1 MSRRCLGGV
10 SEVSSVPLSAHRFG
24 KVWLHAL
31 VDLVEV
37 LLADALRDLVAYGQT
52 GSGKAP
58 ARLPAVPLPRG
69 ISLAVLTDELDDRLD
84 RLERLAVRVGK
95 LEVRQLLAPRLW
107 KGAERAPRRVS
118 APIQL
123 LCATP
128 SCSLSASPGTLPASP
143 RPRRIQPA
151 RQSTPPLCSPS
162 RRLGAARQW
171 RRLRRRQQR
180 RRRRPRPFRAR
191 PCDPPWARGG
201 GHGSSA
207 QRGRGRR
214 AGAGASRCGGDQRQ
228 EASPGSWAPRRQVRL
243 FTAHESR

>member
-1 MSRRCLGGV
+1 M
-10 SEVSSVPLSAHRFG
+10 SSVPLSAHRFG

-118 APIQL
+118 APIRL

-171 RRLRRRQQR
+171 RR
-180 RRRRPRPFRAR
+180 RRRPRPFRAR

-214 AGAGASRCGGDQRQ
+214 AGAGASRCG
-228 EASPGSWAPRRQVRL
+228 RRSA
-243 FTAHESR
+243 TPTESFNKRIL